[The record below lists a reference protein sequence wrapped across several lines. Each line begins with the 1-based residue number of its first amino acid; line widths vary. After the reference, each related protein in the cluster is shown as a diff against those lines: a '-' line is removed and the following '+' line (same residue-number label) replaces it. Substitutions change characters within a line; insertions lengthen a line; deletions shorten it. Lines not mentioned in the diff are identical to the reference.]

1 MKTLRSAVLML
12 AVPLLALAGCLKDA
26 VDVSQLGLGKDGGI
40 FSPGGI
46 LSGETEYVYAEAA
59 EIPPEVPALMTA
71 VMLRLRGETGGEVT
85 RLLSVSGS
93 EVIRPEVRFRYRGFA
108 VRRVLI
114 DDFETDD
121 GRPGQ
126 RRLAGRLY
134 LEDPMGRATSITFD
148 LSYALLQQK
157 LHISAASWSPTL
169 SQEPRSALYVV
180 PRQAIEPEL
189 DGIEM
194 RYREL
199 YALVLDRALPVAT
212 GAPLPQS
219 AQDYLLFVFIQDRL
233 GPRAELDLRIGEEP
247 EQGGGY
253 SGASSL
259 IVFPEGWAV
268 GLIAGRFDLSREEPL
283 WVKVFYKPRAYER
296 LDLIGLFSM
305 PPQVEPAS

>member
-1 MKTLRSAVLML
+1 M
-12 AVPLLALAGCLKDA
+12 
-26 VDVSQLGLGKDGGI
+26 
-40 FSPGGI
+40 
-46 LSGETEYVYAEAA
+46 
-59 EIPPEVPALMTA
+59 
-71 VMLRLRGETGGEVT
+71 
-85 RLLSVSGS
+85 
-93 EVIRPEVRFRYRGFA
+93 RFRYRGFA

-148 LSYALLQQK
+148 LSYALLQQR
-157 LHISAASWSPTL
+157 LHISAASWSPAL
-169 SQEPRSALYVV
+169 SREPRSALFVV
-180 PRQAIEPEL
+180 PRQAIEPDL

-199 YALVLDRALPVAT
+199 YALVLDRALPVASA
-212 GAPLPQS
+212 APLPRG

-259 IVFPEGWAV
+259 IVFPDGWAV

-283 WVKVFYKPRAYER
+283 WVKVFYKPQAYER

-305 PPQVEPAS
+305 PPQGEPAS